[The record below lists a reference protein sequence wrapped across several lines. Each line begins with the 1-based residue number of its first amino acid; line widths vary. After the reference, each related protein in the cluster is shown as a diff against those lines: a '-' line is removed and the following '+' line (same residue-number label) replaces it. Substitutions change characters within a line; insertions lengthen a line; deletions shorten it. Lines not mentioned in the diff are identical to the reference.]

1 MQIPPNGASSSS
13 AAAARASFFLSRL
26 FALALALGDLGLAPG
41 FGCALGDAFV
51 GLGDLDFGAESP
63 LAEAGFALALTCKY
77 SHCLPF
83 SQVPA

>member
-1 MQIPPNGASSSS
+1 MPPYGASSAS

-26 FALALALGDLGLAPG
+26 FALALALGDLGFFL
-41 FGCALGDAFV
+41 GCALGDAFV